1 MIRWEVAASRRS
13 LLFVRMPP
21 QECKICYEAV
31 EVLAIWG
38 KLFYNLVVCPGCG
51 LLFLLQKTVT
61 DFDGGRD
68 TRGSRINYMGGVE
81 IGIG

>member
-1 MIRWEVAASRRS
+1 
-13 LLFVRMPP
+13 MPP

-68 TRGSRINYMGGVE
+68 TRGSRIKYMGGVE

>member
-1 MIRWEVAASRRS
+1 M
-13 LLFVRMPP
+13 
-21 QECKICYEAV
+21 
-31 EVLAIWG
+31 LAIWG

-61 DFDGGRD
+61 NLDGGREI
-68 TRGSRINYMGGVE
+68 RGSRITSIDMGGVE

>member
-1 MIRWEVAASRRS
+1 MRAEG
-13 LLFVRMPP
+13 
-21 QECKICYEAV
+21 
-31 EVLAIWG
+31 LAIWG
-38 KLFYNLVVCPGCG
+38 KLFYNLIVCPGCG
-51 LLFLLQKTVT
+51 LLFLLQKAVT